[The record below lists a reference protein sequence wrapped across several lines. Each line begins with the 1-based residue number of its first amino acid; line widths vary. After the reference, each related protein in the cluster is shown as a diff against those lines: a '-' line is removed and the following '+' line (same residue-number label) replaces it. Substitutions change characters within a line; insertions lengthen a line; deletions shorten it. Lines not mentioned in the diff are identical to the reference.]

1 MSKIICDVCG
11 TSYAESL
18 TQCPICGCVRSVD
31 VRAVSANE
39 DDELHAVPA
48 GGYSHVKGGRFS
60 KSNVKKRQNNRNQQP
75 QVENEDEHEQD
86 TDQKKAD
93 KGLLIAFIVLLL
105 SVAAVVCYIIIKFFS
120 PDLLNPNSGK
130 DPVPGHSDND
140 PVISTEAE
148 QQGAACEDIVIGQTT
163 VTLTKVNETFQIDV
177 ALTPEDTEDE
187 VSYTSSDETVATV
200 SDVGLVTA
208 LGAGEATI
216 TVTCGDVEKTVTV
229 SCNFQTE
236 DPTLPSVPAVDLPV
250 TPAGFELNRTDFSM
264 FKKGETWTLYNG
276 SIPDSEI
283 TWTSSD
289 PKVATV
295 TNGTVTAVSAGR
307 AVITA
312 RYKDSELQ
320 CTVYCKDSVG
330 SYEEPENPG
339 NQDETDNNEQSS
351 ENKYKLN
358 TANRKNDITIYV
370 GKSYTIKL
378 LDENGQVVDA
388 TFTTSNSGVCTVSED
403 GKVTG
408 KAKGKVNITVTYDG
422 ETHVC
427 IVRVRAS

>member
-11 TSYAESL
+11 TSYAETL

-31 VRAVSANE
+31 VRTVSESE
-39 DDELHAVPA
+39 DDELQSAHT
-48 GGYSHVKGGRFS
+48 GGYNHVKGGRFS
-60 KSNVKKRQNNRNQQP
+60 KSNVKKRQNSRTYHS
-75 QVENEDEHEQD
+75 QVEDDQEQESE
-86 TDQKKAD
+86 KKAD

-130 DPVPGHSDND
+130 DPAPGYVDND
-140 PVISTEAE
+140 PVISTDAAQE
-148 QQGAACEDIVIGQTT
+148 GVACEDIAISQTS
-163 VTLTKVNETFQIDV
+163 VTLSQINETFQLEV
-177 ALTPEDTEDE
+177 TLTPEDTEDE
-187 VSYTSSDETVATV
+187 LVYASSDENVVTV
-200 SDVGLVTA
+200 SADGLLTA
-208 LGAGEATI
+208 VGAGEATI
-216 TVTCGDVEKTVTV
+216 TVSCGNIEKTLSV
-229 SCNFQTE
+229 SCNFQSE
-236 DPTLPSVPAVDLPV
+236 DPTLPSVPTVDLPV
-250 TPAGFELNRTDFSM
+250 TPAGFELNRSDFSM

-283 TWTSSD
+283 TWTSSN

-330 SYEEPENPG
+330 SYVEPENPG
-339 NQDETDNNEQSS
+339 DQDDADDNEQPTQ
-351 ENKYKLN
+351 NRYKLN

-378 LDENGQVVDA
+378 LDENGQQVDA
-388 TFTTSNSGVCTVSED
+388 AFTSSNSGVCSVSAD
-403 GKVTG
+403 GVVTG
-408 KAKGKVNITVTYDG
+408 KAKGKVNITVTFGG

-427 IVRVRAS
+427 IVRVRAN